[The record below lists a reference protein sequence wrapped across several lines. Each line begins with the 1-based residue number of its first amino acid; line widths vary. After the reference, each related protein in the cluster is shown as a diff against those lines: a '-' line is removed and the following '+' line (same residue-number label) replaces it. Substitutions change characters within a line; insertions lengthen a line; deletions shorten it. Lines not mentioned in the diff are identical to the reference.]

1 MRVGLVVPGF
11 SANAEDWC
19 IPALR
24 HLARSLATHDDLRVI
39 AVRYPY
45 RASRYEIEGADVIA
59 VGGAE
64 RRGTATLG
72 LWRRILAT
80 LRDEHRRRPFDVLHA
95 FWATESGLLTA
106 IAGKLLRIPTVVS
119 LAGGE
124 LVALPDIGYGDQRV
138 AWERL
143 KVRASLRLASAVTAG
158 SNSLLA
164 LAAGHVRLAHN
175 RLHRAPLGVEL
186 DLFKPGPDENG
197 YSAGAEP
204 GRPAEAGPPRFVH
217 VATLT
222 RIKDQATLL
231 RAFSILRRRVADA
244 TLDIVG
250 NGPLQ
255 PELTKLA
262 CELGVAQA
270 VRFRGNV
277 DHGELPRVY
286 RAGSAFVLSSR
297 HEAQGMVA
305 IEAAACGVPVVG
317 TCVGVIPEL
326 ATSPDAIVPVGAVEA
341 LAAALFASC
350 AHASSAGRAR
360 RDQEWVRT
368 EFGLEPC
375 VARFRSLYS
384 LVTGE

>member
-11 SANAEDWC
+11 SADADDWC

-24 HLARSLATHDDLRVI
+24 HLARALATHDDLRVI

-45 RASRYEIEGADVIA
+45 RASRYTVEGADVIA

-64 RRGTATLG
+64 RRGAGTLG
-72 LWRRILAT
+72 VWRRT
-80 LRDEHRRRPFDVLHA
+80 LDVLRTEHRRRAFDVLHA

-106 IAGKLLRIPTVVS
+106 IAGRMLHIPTVVS

-124 LVALPDIGYGDQRV
+124 LVALPEIGYGDQRV

-158 SNSLLA
+158 SDYLLA
-164 LAAGHVRLAHN
+164 LAAAHMRGPQN
-175 RLHRAPLGVEL
+175 RLHRAPLGVDL
-186 DLFKPGPDENG
+186 DLFTPGPAPAD
-197 YSAGAEP
+197 AEP
-204 GRPAEAGPPRFVH
+204 GVSACARLPRLVH

-231 RAFSILRRRVADA
+231 RAFSSLRRRVPDA

-250 NGPLQ
+250 DGPLRHDLE
-255 PELTKLA
+255 ELA
-262 CELGVAQA
+262 GELGVAQA
-270 VRFRGNV
+270 VHFRGNV
-277 DHGELPRVY
+277 DHAALPGMY
-286 RAGSAFVLSSR
+286 RAASAFVLSSR

-305 IEAAACGVPVVG
+305 IEAAACGIPVVG

-326 ATSPDAIVPVGAVEA
+326 AASADAVVPVGAVEA
-341 LAAALFASC
+341 LAEALFAT
-350 AHASSAGRAR
+350 HADADPRGRAQ
-360 RDQEWVRT
+360 DMQERARV
-368 EFGLEPC
+368 EFGLAPC
-375 VARFRSLYS
+375 VDRFRSLYAQ
-384 LVTGE
+384 VMAT